1 MINNYTNI
9 NNYFRTPITE
19 HKITTT
25 YDAGNP
31 DPCLGQTQTCGWV
44 KLVNGTQCPLKFS
57 FCVLGLLC
65 FTEHYYIFT

>member
-1 MINNYTNI
+1 MVNNYTNI

-44 KLVNGTQCPLKFS
+44 KLVNGTQCPLDNLISIGNTNVNK
-57 FCVLGLLC
+57 
-65 FTEHYYIFT
+65 Y